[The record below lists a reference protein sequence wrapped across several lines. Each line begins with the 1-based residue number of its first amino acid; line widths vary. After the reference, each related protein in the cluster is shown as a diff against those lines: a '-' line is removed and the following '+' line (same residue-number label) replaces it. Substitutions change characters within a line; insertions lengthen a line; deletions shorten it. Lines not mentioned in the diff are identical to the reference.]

1 MNDYRNVLL
10 CNEDYIKTFTS
21 ISDNVSG
28 DYLQPAIYF
37 AQKQALEECIG
48 TVLVRK
54 LQTLVGTGEI
64 DDMDNMPYKVL
75 LDDYI
80 QDFLAFQ
87 AVSEVVVNTS
97 FKINN
102 LGANRTEDDK
112 AYGLSFNE
120 VYKLKDYWKNKADYL
135 MYRMQRFLIA
145 NYNDYP
151 ELVEYK
157 TVADLQ
163 SNLYSAASVSIWLGG
178 SRNKTN
184 LEPVDRG
191 QYLRDKYNFPSSSNT
206 KKK

>member
-1 MNDYRNVLL
+1 MDYRNVLL

-28 DYLQPAIYF
+28 DYLEPAIYF

-102 LGANRTEDDK
+102 LGANRTEDD
-112 AYGLSFNE
+112 
-120 VYKLKDYWKNKADYL
+120 
-135 MYRMQRFLIA
+135 
-145 NYNDYP
+145 
-151 ELVEYK
+151 
-157 TVADLQ
+157 
-163 SNLYSAASVSIWLGG
+163 
-178 SRNKTN
+178 
-184 LEPVDRG
+184 
-191 QYLRDKYNFPSSSNT
+191 
-206 KKK
+206 